1 MNPISYC
8 VFTAWSDGISHSN
21 SRPDAQIYQLVFDCE
36 VKSKLLPQ
44 LGKQLASCCYCC
56 SSQYIWVHSILYIQ
70 RFFLPYAQNLQ
81 AFYFTIHSQLVHW
94 WSRIPA
100 KIYKKSQQK
109 KPADK
114 TNPSKSFSPAGLM
127 VPVGLPGFLT
137 EERQQNLQIISQII
151 TQHFLLTIDE
161 DLQLSPGQT
170 PQNRNSHSQGYSELS
185 GGLGTVNKNP
195 AVFCWKIQ
203 GVQLR

>member
-1 MNPISYC
+1 
-8 VFTAWSDGISHSN
+8 
-21 SRPDAQIYQLVFDCE
+21 
-36 VKSKLLPQ
+36 
-44 LGKQLASCCYCC
+44 
-56 SSQYIWVHSILYIQ
+56 
-70 RFFLPYAQNLQ
+70 
-81 AFYFTIHSQLVHW
+81 
-94 WSRIPA
+94 
-100 KIYKKSQQK
+100 
-109 KPADK
+109 
-114 TNPSKSFSPAGLM
+114 M

-170 PQNRNSHSQGYSELS
+170 PQNRNSHSQGYSELR
-185 GGLGTVNKNP
+185 GGLGTVKKDP

>member
-1 MNPISYC
+1 M
-8 VFTAWSDGISHSN
+8 
-21 SRPDAQIYQLVFDCE
+21 
-36 VKSKLLPQ
+36 KSKLL
-44 LGKQLASCCYCC
+44 LL
-56 SSQYIWVHSILYIQ
+56 L
-70 RFFLPYAQNLQ
+70 L
-81 AFYFTIHSQLVHW
+81 FTIHLGAFDPLHPALFPPLCTKSSGLLLYNSFPAGSLMIKNSSKNLQ
-94 WSRIPA
+94 RIPA
-100 KIYKKSQQK
+100 KKT
-109 KPADK
+109 ADK
-114 TNPSKSFSPAGLM
+114 TNPSKSFSPACLM

-185 GGLGTVNKNP
+185 GGLGTVKKDP
-195 AVFCWKIQ
+195 AIFCWKIQ